1 MWIQRLLQSV
11 WVDSMVEICWEDADL
26 SANKRKQKKKM
37 VDLQAIER
45 GRGRERREGRGKPRK
60 KAT

>member
-45 GRGRERREGRGKPRK
+45 GTQKRKGRE
-60 KAT
+60 AII